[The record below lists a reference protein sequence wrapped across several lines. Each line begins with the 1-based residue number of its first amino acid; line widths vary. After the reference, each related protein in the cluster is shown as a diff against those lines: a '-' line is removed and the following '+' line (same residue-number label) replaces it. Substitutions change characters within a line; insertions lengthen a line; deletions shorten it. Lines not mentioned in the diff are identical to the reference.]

1 MTCCCHRRNSIIWC
15 GITKGLVSTTYFT
28 IMFLM
33 QYAFYLGGQIYINLQ
48 NGQFFSLVP
57 YFNSYV
63 TAS

>member
-1 MTCCCHRRNSIIWC
+1 MTCCCHRRNYIIWC
-15 GITKGLVSTTYFT
+15 GITKGLVSSTYFA

-33 QYAFYLGGQIYINLQ
+33 QYAFYLGGQIYIKFAKWPI
-48 NGQFFSLVP
+48 FFLVP

>member
-1 MTCCCHRRNSIIWC
+1 
-15 GITKGLVSTTYFT
+15 
-28 IMFLM
+28 M